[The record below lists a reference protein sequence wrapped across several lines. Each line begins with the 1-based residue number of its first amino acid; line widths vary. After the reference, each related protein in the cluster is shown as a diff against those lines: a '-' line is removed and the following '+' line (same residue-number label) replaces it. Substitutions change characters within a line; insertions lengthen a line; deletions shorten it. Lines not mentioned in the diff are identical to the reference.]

1 MLERQRH
8 VAVEDPSAIILPGK
22 TLPPTAEEYHLAHDQ
37 AFACSLA
44 EVKPGK
50 NPPDSTCVDSGAEK
64 ELAMGG
70 AT

>member
-1 MLERQRH
+1 MLKCERH
-8 VAVEDPSAIILPGK
+8 MAVQDPSTIILPGK
-22 TLPPTAEEYHLAHDQ
+22 TLPPTAEKYHLAHDQ

-50 NPPDSTCVDSGAEK
+50 KPGHSTSVDSGAEK
-64 ELAMGG
+64 ELAMDG